1 VSTQDMTAP
10 GEVGRYSLVIE
21 WSDEDGLYIVTVPE
35 LPGCRT
41 HGKTQVEAVE
51 MGRDAIETWLDANRA
66 WERPIP
72 APHLFADRV
81 REEDVVARRPGE
93 NATAGATARASL

>member
-1 VSTQDMTAP
+1 MEIAAD
-10 GEVGRYSLVIE
+10 RYSLIVE

-41 HGKTQVEAVE
+41 HGKTQREAIEV
-51 MGRDAIETWLDANRA
+51 GRDAIETWLDANRA

-81 REEDVVARRPGE
+81 GEEDAAR
-93 NATAGATARASL
+93 TARQERAGTYSPI

>member
-1 VSTQDMTAP
+1 VTVQEASTEAR
-10 GEVGRYSLVIE
+10 RYSMVIE
-21 WSDEDGLYIVTVPE
+21 WSDEDGLYIATIPE

-51 MGRDAIETWLDANRA
+51 MGRDAIAEWLDANRA

-81 REEDVVARRPGE
+81 REEDAAAVARQQVGDT
-93 NATAGATARASL
+93 ATVRIALT